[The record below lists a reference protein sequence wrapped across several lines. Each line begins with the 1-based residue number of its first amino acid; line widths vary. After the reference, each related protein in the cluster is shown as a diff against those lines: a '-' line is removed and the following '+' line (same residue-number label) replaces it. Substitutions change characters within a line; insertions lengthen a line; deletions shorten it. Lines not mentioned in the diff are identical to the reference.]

1 MDFSQCCN
9 SPKKNKLIHKYKT
22 EGVAQLKNI
31 QKLGNNHVNFK
42 KKKEVFFS
50 FCSLFYKRK
59 ILKHFPL
66 KTYVH
71 VYTKIQN

>member
-42 KKKEVFFS
+42 KKKKFF
-50 FCSLFYKRK
+50 FF
-59 ILKHFPL
+59 ILL
-66 KTYVH
+66 
-71 VYTKIQN
+71 IIL